1 MEEIDLKELF
11 EFIKKK
17 IGLLIT
23 ITVVICL
30 LGCIYGLFIQKPMYK
45 SYTTIILGGNE
56 TTASQ
61 TITQSDITLNKNLV
75 DTYAEIV
82 KSRRVLEQV
91 IAELDL
97 EETYE
102 ELSNKIS
109 VSSVNNTEIIKITVA
124 DSNPIEAKNV
134 ANVTANFFSKEV
146 VKLYNM
152 NNVNV
157 LDEAN
162 ETNEP
167 YNINI
172 PKQVIIYFFIGIIIA
187 LSILF
192 IIFYFDRTIKS
203 VEQVE
208 QKIKLPILGGVEE
221 YKKGG
226 KRKWK
231 KN

>member
-1 MEEIDLKELF
+1 
-11 EFIKKK
+11 
-17 IGLLIT
+17 
-23 ITVVICL
+23 
-30 LGCIYGLFIQKPMYK
+30 MYK

-124 DSNPIEAKNV
+124 DRNPIEAKNV

-162 ETNEP
+162 EANEP

>member
-56 TTASQ
+56 TTANQ

-91 IAELDL
+91 ISELDL

-162 ETNEP
+162 EANEP

-192 IIFYFDRTIKS
+192 VIFYFDRTIKS

-226 KRKWK
+226 KRK
-231 KN
+231 

>member
-30 LGCIYGLFIQKPMYK
+30 LGCVYGLFIQKPMYK

-109 VSSVNNTEIIKITVA
+109 VSAVNNTEIIKITVA

-162 ETNEP
+162 EANEP

-226 KRKWK
+226 KRK
-231 KN
+231 

>member
-109 VSSVNNTEIIKITVA
+109 VSSVNNTEIIKITVE

-162 ETNEP
+162 EANEP

-226 KRKWK
+226 KRK
-231 KN
+231 

>member
-91 IAELDL
+91 ISELDL

-124 DSNPIEAKNV
+124 DSNPIESKNV

-162 ETNEP
+162 EANEP

-226 KRKWK
+226 KRK
-231 KN
+231 

>member
-30 LGCIYGLFIQKPMYK
+30 LGCVYGLFIQKPMYK

-109 VSSVNNTEIIKITVA
+109 VSAVNNTEIIKITVV

-162 ETNEP
+162 EANEP

-226 KRKWK
+226 KRK
-231 KN
+231 

>member
-109 VSSVNNTEIIKITVA
+109 VSAVNNTEIIKITVA

-162 ETNEP
+162 EANEP

>member
-124 DSNPIEAKNV
+124 DSNPIEAKNA

-162 ETNEP
+162 EANEP

-226 KRKWK
+226 KRK
-231 KN
+231 

>member
-109 VSSVNNTEIIKITVA
+109 VSSVNNTEIIKITVS

-162 ETNEP
+162 EANEP

-226 KRKWK
+226 KRK
-231 KN
+231 